1 MYWPKEGTEVFG
13 IIQVK
18 LIQEVEL
25 ATYTIR
31 TFVIRNSKVKKVSFL
46 LFFTFISLII
56 IKSRFS
62 FKIYL

>member
-31 TFVIRNSKVKKVSFL
+31 TFIIRNSKVKKVSFL
-46 LFFTFISLII
+46 
-56 IKSRFS
+56 
-62 FKIYL
+62 